1 MKLVAPHPCYE
12 SAFHIFY
19 QDFVHHDPENSAY
32 YEPSQHAFAQYVQRL
47 NDEAQ
52 GIGLPTG
59 YVPCNHFWLVDDA
72 HQILGAI
79 RVRHHIENDFLRVEC
94 GHIGYDVA
102 PSQRRQGVGSHML
115 SLALRQ
121 AHALGIE
128 RALLVADSDN
138 WASRGVI
145 ENNGGVFES
154 LVWGNVFEC
163 ELARYWIET
172 SGSAPN

>member
-1 MKLVAPHPCYE
+1 
-12 SAFHIFY
+12 
-19 QDFVHHDPENSAY
+19 
-32 YEPSQHAFAQYVQRL
+32 
-47 NDEAQ
+47 
-52 GIGLPTG
+52 
-59 YVPCNHFWLVDDA
+59 
-72 HQILGAI
+72 
-79 RVRHHIENDFLRVEC
+79 
-94 GHIGYDVA
+94 
-102 PSQRRQGVGSHML
+102 ML

-154 LVWGNVFEC
+154 LVWGKVFEC